1 MVFYTILKPLSNQC
15 FKLLFGQR
23 QENQKMVPAKTGIEK
38 RDFRWSQLNNSDFDV
53 VIIGGGISGASLF
66 ARMASE
72 GYKTL
77 LIDKG
82 DFGSATS
89 QASGMMIWGGLLYLK
104 SLDFRTVFSLCRDRD
119 VHISGCPSRIR
130 PQYFYYF
137 PLRRGWQYTPLVKG
151 GLDFYR
157 LLGGMRRGRN
167 YIEKNPDE
175 KNIII
180 NEQFRDPL
188 AYEEGMLNYSDCH
201 FVVDLIRQY
210 DSASAIPLNYVEFNK
225 ASYSSTDR
233 RWHVELSDRFAHRM
247 AGITSRLVINAT
259 GPYCDHVNRI
269 VGIRTPYKHV
279 FSKGVYLAFN
289 RPDSHLHPLIF
300 ETGLHSDVQTFVP
313 WGPVSLW
320 GPTETRIDVLDEEIS
335 PTPEDVDFLLEQ
347 ANRTLSRSYKKE
359 DIISFRAGVRALAVP
374 LSYHADRYPLEL
386 SRHYRIYLE
395 KEKSW
400 IAIYGGKFT
409 SGSTLASMVMKKV
422 ARVLEPAT
430 LPSVAPKELEETQGD
445 FMFPDLEMSFPSP
458 EHCSDHEYCLTVEDY
473 LRRRTNISQWSAR
486 NGLGRDNEN
495 LVTVREI
502 IKRLPQRPG
511 LMAEAALEQ
520 YISTTD
526 RLFANLMD

>member
-1 MVFYTILKPLSNQC
+1 MTE
-15 FKLLFGQR
+15 GR
-23 QENQKMVPAKTGIEK
+23 TGEEHRKMVPGEAGIEK
-38 RDFRWSQLNNSDFDV
+38 RDSRWSQVNNRDFDV

-66 ARMASE
+66 ARMAAE

-119 VHISGCPSRIR
+119 VLISQCPSRVR
-130 PQYFYYF
+130 SQYYYYF
-137 PLRRGWQYTPLVKG
+137 PLKDGWQFTPLVKG

-167 YIEKNPDE
+167 YIENNPDE
-175 KNIII
+175 KSILRS
-180 NEQFRDPL
+180 ERFRNPL
-188 AYEEGMLNYSDCH
+188 AYEEGMLNYSDCR

-210 DSASAIPLNYVEFNK
+210 DSDSSIPLNHVEFSK
-225 ASYSSTDR
+225 ANYSGTEK
-233 RWHVELSDRFAHRM
+233 RWRIELTDRFAHRT
-247 AGITSRLVINAT
+247 ASITSRLVINAT

-269 VGIRTPYKHV
+269 VGIHTPYKHV
-279 FSKGVYLAFN
+279 FSKGVYLAFR
-289 RPDSHLHPLIF
+289 RPESHVHPLIF
-300 ETGLHSDVQTFVP
+300 AMGYNSDVQTFVP

-320 GPTETRIDVLDEEIS
+320 GPTETPVDALDEEIF
-335 PTPEDVDFLLEQ
+335 PTPEDVSFLLKQ
-347 ANRTLSRSYKKE
+347 TNRNLSHSYERK

-374 LSYHADRYPLEL
+374 ASYHANHYPLEL

-400 IAIYGGKFT
+400 IAVYGGKFT
-409 SGSTLASMVMKKV
+409 SGSTLASLVMNKV

-430 LPSVAPKELEETQGD
+430 RPGVAPQELTETRDD
-445 FMFPDLEMSFPSP
+445 FMFPGLEMSFPSP
-458 EHCSDHEYCLTVEDY
+458 EHCSDHEYCLTVDDY
-473 LRRRTNISQWSAR
+473 LRRRTNIAQWSAR

-495 LVTVREI
+495 LATVLEI

-511 LMAEAALEQ
+511 LVPETALEQ

-526 RLFANLMD
+526 RLFASLTEQ

>member
-1 MVFYTILKPLSNQC
+1 
-15 FKLLFGQR
+15 
-23 QENQKMVPAKTGIEK
+23 MVPGKTGIEK
-38 RDFRWSQLNNSDFDV
+38 RDSCWSQVNNRDFDV

-119 VHISGCPSRIR
+119 DLISQCPSRIR
-130 PQYFYYF
+130 SQYYYYF
-137 PLRRGWQYTPLVKG
+137 PLRRGWQLTPLVKG

-157 LLGGMRRGRN
+157 LMGGMRRGRN
-167 YIEKNPDE
+167 YVEKNPDE
-175 KNIII
+175 RAILKS
-180 NEQFRDPL
+180 ERFRNPL
-188 AYEEGMLNYSDCH
+188 AYEEGMLNYSDCR
-201 FVVDLIRQY
+201 FVVDIIRQY
-210 DSASAIPLNYVEFNK
+210 DSASAIPLNYVEFSK
-225 ASYSSTDR
+225 ANYSGTDK
-233 RWHVELSDRFAHRM
+233 RWHIELTDRFAHQT

-269 VGIRTPYKHV
+269 VGIHTPYKHV
-279 FSKGVYLAFN
+279 FSKGVYLAFS
-289 RPDSHLHPLIF
+289 RPDSHVHPLIF
-300 ETGLHSDVQTFVP
+300 ETGFNSDVQTFVP

-320 GPTETRIDVLDEEIS
+320 GPTETRVDVLDGEIF
-335 PTPEDVDFLLEQ
+335 PTPEDVSFLLEQ
-347 ANRTLSRSYKKE
+347 ANQTLCHPYEKK

-374 LSYHADRYPLEL
+374 ESYHADHYPLEL

-400 IAIYGGKFT
+400 IAVYGGKFT
-409 SGSTLASMVMKKV
+409 SGATLASMVMKKV
-422 ARVLEPAT
+422 SRVLEPAT
-430 LPSVAPKELEETQGD
+430 HPGVVPQELTETPGE
-445 FMFPDLEMSFPSP
+445 FLFPGLEVSFPSP
-458 EHCSDHEYCLTVEDY
+458 EHCREHEYCLTVDDY
-473 LRRRTNISQWSAR
+473 LRRRTNIAQWSAR
-486 NGLGRDNEN
+486 NGLGRGNEN
-495 LVTVREI
+495 RATVLEI

-511 LMAEAALEQ
+511 LAPETDLEQ

-526 RLFANLMD
+526 RLFASLMD